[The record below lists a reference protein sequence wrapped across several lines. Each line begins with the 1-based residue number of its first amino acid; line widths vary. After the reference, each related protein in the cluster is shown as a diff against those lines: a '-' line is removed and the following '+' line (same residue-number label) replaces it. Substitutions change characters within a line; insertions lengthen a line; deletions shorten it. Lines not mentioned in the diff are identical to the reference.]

1 LIISTENHQALA
13 DCRKTLR
20 QSRLVNKRRRTANF
34 ELHAQCRNLYFNA
47 YQLQQARADLETDL
61 YKKHGQYA
69 VTHQVLQHSERSRTL
84 LKRRVGEQWQI
95 LINLADILHKLR
107 LKIDGDKLS
116 ENKKKVDIT
125 ALFVDKKKLTSQIG
139 SLKHLLAEIKNAL
152 RTKIDRNKKIY
163 TNNIKLV
170 KTRNQTIMDLKRNLI
185 CLKQR
190 QRKYKTHKV

>member
-1 LIISTENHQALA
+1 M
-13 DCRKTLR
+13 
-20 QSRLVNKRRRTANF
+20 
-34 ELHAQCRNLYFNA
+34 
-47 YQLQQARADLETDL
+47 
-61 YKKHGQYA
+61 
-69 VTHQVLQHSERSRTL
+69 QHSERSRTL